1 MEVEQQKKTKHLAFS
16 SVCVCARACV
26 CTVFPYLQRAIYFQV
41 SLKAK
46 PPLKLFIVLFF
57 FEAAQLSCSKTP
69 VPSRKT
75 ENAETLENAE
85 EFHSY
90 VLFPQQR
97 QYLSGVRIKTGPFGE
112 CQQDSTRQ
120 FKPQ

>member
-1 MEVEQQKKTKHLAFS
+1 M
-16 SVCVCARACV
+16 
-26 CTVFPYLQRAIYFQV
+26 
-41 SLKAK
+41 LK
-46 PPLKLFIVLFF
+46 
-57 FEAAQLSCSKTP
+57 KTP

-75 ENAETLENAE
+75 ENAEKLENAE
-85 EFHSY
+85 EFHSC

-97 QYLSGVRIKTGPFGE
+97 QYLSGERIKTGPFGE